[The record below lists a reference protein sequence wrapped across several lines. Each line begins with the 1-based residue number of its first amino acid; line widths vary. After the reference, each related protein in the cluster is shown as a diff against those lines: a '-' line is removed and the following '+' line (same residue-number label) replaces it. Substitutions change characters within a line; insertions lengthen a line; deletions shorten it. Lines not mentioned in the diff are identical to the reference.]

1 MTTDWSQGS
10 YERTATELE
19 PVSRLVV
26 ERAGIAPGDRV
37 LDIACGT
44 GNAALKAAELG
55 ATVTGVDLAE
65 RLVRVAAARAQSAGL
80 DARFLVGDAE
90 ALPVPD
96 ASADVVLSVF
106 GVMFAPDAER
116 AAAEIVRVLVPGGRA
131 LVTAWVR
138 SGALAEVG
146 AATAR
151 AQAALAPEDPEGP
164 PPPGRTP
171 TDWSDAP
178 TVAGLF
184 AAHPVTVTLTE
195 ERLTFRA
202 PSPDAWVREQ
212 AEHHPVWLGARRRLG
227 EERFAALARQMVEI
241 LLAHNED
248 PAGLQVTSRYAIATI
263 TRD

>member
-1 MTTDWSQGS
+1 MSTDWSLGS

-26 ERAGIAPGDRV
+26 ERAGLTPGERV

-44 GNAALKAAELG
+44 GNAALRAAERG
-55 ATVTGVDLAE
+55 ARVTGVDLAE
-65 RLVRVAAARAQSAGL
+65 RLVRVAATRAQAAGV

-90 ALPVPD
+90 QLPVPD
-96 ASADVVLSVF
+96 ASADAVLSVF
-106 GVMFAPDAER
+106 GVMFAPGAAR
-116 AAAEIVRVLVPGGRA
+116 AAAEIVRVLAPGGRA

-138 SGALAEVG
+138 TGALAEVG

-151 AQAALAPEDPEGP
+151 AQAALAPEDPEGL

-171 TDWSDAP
+171 TDWSDAA
-178 TVAGLF
+178 TVTGLF
-184 AAHPVTVTLTE
+184 AGHPVSVALTE
-195 ERLTFRA
+195 EGLTFRA

-212 AEHHPVWLGARRRLG
+212 AEHHPVWLGARQRLG
-227 EERFAALARQMVEI
+227 EERFAVLAREMVEI
-241 LLAHNED
+241 LLARNED
-248 PAGLQVTSRYAIATI
+248 PEGLQITSRYTIATI